1 MLKVRYIQICGNINV
16 STIERH
22 FRKKE
27 RGKCKYFTIPALTL
41 YTHTARAW
49 SQAMAI
55 KQNGSH
61 NFVTLASSGFLLQH
75 APVELVI
82 FFYLLNSCHKRRWL
96 WGLPT
101 FPCGHGLICFP
112 RVLLA
117 PPNVKKCSLVQLSSV
132 RLDISWQLLLLQLL
146 QVLLMSEFREY

>member
-1 MLKVRYIQICGNINV
+1 
-16 STIERH
+16 
-22 FRKKE
+22 
-27 RGKCKYFTIPALTL
+27 
-41 YTHTARAW
+41 
-49 SQAMAI
+49 MAI

-112 RVLLA
+112 RGLLA
-117 PPNVKKCSLVQLSSV
+117 PPNVKKCLLVQLSSV

-146 QVLLMSEFREY
+146 QVLLMSDFQGCIAVPNSLNEMCVQQTSLKRTVEKSLIM